1 MGVLFTRNT
10 QKVINEDGSSLWLP
24 QRAIANLVNY
34 ADPDI
39 YAESSRQLYPLGTKL
54 EFADGRLFRY
64 CKHGA
69 TATIGA
75 GLAPIGRLV
84 ANGNLVP
91 GSAATVGYEGSLD
104 ATSDVAVGTTTLVLN
119 DTADR
124 AENAYEDGILTTF
137 PSGHYVSYRIAGSE
151 VASSVDDV
159 TIHLS
164 DPRGLQTLHIVNST
178 GVTAYPS
185 MFSNVMAPQDT
196 THGSTY
202 TPVVGMSLTDAYTA
216 SYFGWVQ
223 RRGQCWVTPTAYY
236 GDNASE
242 RLGQMHVDG
251 TSALRVGDTSQVI
264 GYLSQMTVSGYGDGM
279 VWLTL
284 E

>member
-1 MGVLFTRNT
+1 MTVQFTRTTHKLVNR
-10 QKVINEDGSSLWLP
+10 DGWSLWMP
-24 QRAIANLVNY
+24 QRSIASLVNH
-34 ADPDI
+34 AEPDI
-39 YAESSRQLYPLGTKL
+39 YAESSVQLYPLGTKL

-69 TATIGA
+69 TVTIGA
-75 GLAPIGRLV
+75 GLAPIARLV

-104 ATSDVAVGTTTLVLN
+104 ALSDVAVGSTTLILN

-124 AENAYEDGILTTF
+124 VENSYEDGILTTF
-137 PSGHYVSYRIAGSE
+137 PSGHYVAYRIAGNES
-151 VASSVDDV
+151 ATSVDDV
-159 TIHLS
+159 TIYLS
-164 DPRGLQTLHIVNST
+164 DPNGLQTLHVVNST

-196 THGSTY
+196 TYGSTY
-202 TPVVGMSLTDAYTA
+202 TPVVGMSLADAFTA
-216 SYFGWVQ
+216 SYYGWVQ
-223 RRGQCWVTPTAYY
+223 RRGQCWITPTSYY

>member
-1 MGVLFTRNT
+1 MAVKFTRVT
-10 QKVINEDGSSLWLP
+10 HKVINRDGWSLWLP
-24 QRAIANLVNY
+24 QRAIASLVNY
-34 ADPDI
+34 NDPDI
-39 YAESSRQLYPLGTKL
+39 YAESSTQLYPLGTKL
-54 EFADGRLFRY
+54 EFADGRIFRY
-64 CKHGA
+64 AKHGA
-69 TATIGA
+69 TGNTLSAQ
-75 GLAPIGRLV
+75 GRFV

-104 ATSDVAVGTTTLVLN
+104 ATSAVAVGTTTLVLN

-124 AENAYEDGILTTF
+124 AENHYEDGMLTTF
-137 PSGHYVSYRIAGSE
+137 PSGHFVSYRIAGSE
-151 VASSVDDV
+151 AATSVDDV
-159 TIHLS
+159 TIYLS
-164 DPRGLQTLHIVNST
+164 DPNGLQTLHVVNST

-185 MFSNVMAPQDT
+185 MFSNVMNPGDT
-196 THGSTY
+196 TYGNTY
-202 TPVVGMSLTDAYTA
+202 APCVGMSLSDTCTAAYY
-216 SYFGWVQ
+216 SWIQ

-242 RLGQMHVDG
+242 RQGQMHSDG
-251 TSALRVGDTSQVI
+251 TSALKNSDTSQNI